1 LIVGEARGR
10 AQAGLFPADYQA
22 AELKL
27 PLLPFM
33 KTASPSLVSESSL
46 TGKYLTVGLANEAYG
61 IAVLKVRE
69 IIRML
74 KITPVPQL
82 PPYVKG
88 VINLRGRVIPVVDL
102 RVKFGLPAEFTER
115 TCVVV
120 VQVRPPSGQP
130 VQMGLIVDCVEEVI
144 HLSSEE
150 IEPTPEFGCKIDT
163 SYLLGLAKVKGQ
175 VKTLLDID
183 RVVAPDAIQQITQAA
198 G

>member
-1 LIVGEARGR
+1 MHAGQAR
-10 AQAGLFPADYQA
+10 F
-22 AELKL
+22 
-27 PLLPFM
+27 
-33 KTASPSLVSESSL
+33 PSLMSTSPASVANTVHL
-46 TGKYLTVGLANEAYG
+46 AGKYLTVGLANEAYG

-102 RVKFGLPAEFTER
+102 RVKFGLEAGFTER
-115 TCVVV
+115 TCIVV
-120 VQVRPPSGQP
+120 VQVRPANNQP
-130 VQMGLIVDCVEEVI
+130 VQMGLIVDCVEEVVT
-144 HLSSEE
+144 LTDQE
-150 IEPTPEFGCKIDT
+150 IEPTPEFGCVIDT

-183 RVVAPDAIQQITQAA
+183 RVVAPEAVQQITQAA
-198 G
+198 H